1 MPENFMTI
9 VAFATTIIWFGALLV
24 WFFKRKF
31 SKPQTAKAKVIHK
44 QINEY
49 YSKTSGT
56 GKVYHYYV
64 TFQIG
69 DKRKTFSVSELS
81 YNGYRKGEK
90 GTIQYAG
97 DRLIDFH

>member
-1 MPENFMTI
+1 MPENFMSF
-9 VAFATTIIWFGALLV
+9 VAFAVTILWFGALLV
-24 WFFKRKF
+24 WFIKRKTA
-31 SKPQTAKAKVIHK
+31 KPVTAKAKVIHK
-44 QINEY
+44 QVNEY
-49 YSKTSGT
+49 YSKTD
-56 GKVYHYYV
+56 GKVYRYYV

-90 GTIQYAG
+90 GTIRYAG

>member
-1 MPENFMTI
+1 MPENFMSI
-9 VAFATTIIWFGALLV
+9 VAFAVTILWFCALFV
-24 WFFKRKF
+24 WLFKWKF
-31 SKPQTAKAKVIHK
+31 AKPQTVKAKVIHK

-49 YSKTSGT
+49 YSITS
-56 GKVYHYYV
+56 GKVYRYYV

-69 DKRKTFSVSELS
+69 DKRKTFAVSELS

-90 GTIQYAG
+90 VTLQYAG